1 MEVDMVEI
9 YCGDGKGKTT
19 AAVGLTVR
27 AAGHHIP
34 VLFVQFL
41 KDDSSGEID
50 VLRGIDGVR
59 LMHPKKSYGFVRH
72 MTEAEKSR
80 TRADYADMMERVQ
93 DWLSEQMQEA
103 DDEREG
109 KNTGDI
115 HAVVILDEVIHACN
129 YGLLDEKA
137 LLDVICSYRKH
148 AELVLTG
155 RQPSEQLQRE
165 ADYISVIEK
174 LKHPF
179 DKGITARSGIEF

>member
-1 MEVDMVEI
+1 MVEI

-41 KDDSSGEID
+41 KDDSSGEIG

-59 LMHPKKSYGFVRH
+59 LLHPKKSYGFVRN
-72 MTEAEKSR
+72 MTEAEKSS
-80 TRADYADMMERVQ
+80 TRADYADMLESVQ
-93 DWLSEQMQEA
+93 TWLSGQMQES
-103 DDEREG
+103 DGEREG
-109 KNTGDI
+109 NNAEDI
-115 HAVVILDEVIHACN
+115 HAVVVLDEVIHACN
-129 YGLLDEKA
+129 YGLLDENA
-137 LLDVICSYRKH
+137 LLDVICSYRKY

-165 ADYISVIEK
+165 ADYVSVIEK
-174 LKHPF
+174 KKHPF
-179 DKGITARSGIEF
+179 DKGITARNGIEL

>member
-1 MEVDMVEI
+1 MVEI

-19 AAVGLTVR
+19 AAVGLAVR

-41 KDDSSGEID
+41 KDDSSGEIS
-50 VLRGIDGVR
+50 VLRGIDGIR
-59 LMHPKKSYGFVRH
+59 LLHPEKSYGFVRH

-80 TRADYADMMERVQ
+80 TRADYADMLDRVQ
-93 DWLSEQMQEA
+93 GWLSEQIQKE
-103 DDEREG
+103 DERRE
-109 KNTGDI
+109 NNAEDI

-129 YGLLDEKA
+129 YGLLDENA
-137 LLDVICSYRKH
+137 LLDVICSYRKQ

-165 ADYISVIEK
+165 ADYISVIKK
-174 LKHPF
+174 LRHPF
-179 DKGITARSGIEF
+179 DKGITARNGIEL

>member
-1 MEVDMVEI
+1 MVEI

-41 KDDSSGEID
+41 KDDSSGEIN
-50 VLRGIDGVR
+50 VLREIDGVR
-59 LMHPKKSYGFVRH
+59 LLHPKKSYGFVRN
-72 MTEAEKSR
+72 MTETEKSR
-80 TRADYADMMERVQ
+80 TQADYADMMEMVQ
-93 DWLSEQMQEA
+93 GWLSEQIQEA
-103 DDEREG
+103 DADTAGENAE
-109 KNTGDI
+109 DV

-148 AELVLTG
+148 TEFVLTG
-155 RQPSEQLQRE
+155 REPSEQLQRE
-165 ADYISVIEK
+165 ADYVSVITK

-179 DKGITARSGIEF
+179 DKGITARNGIEL